1 MDTVQPPPQLPF
13 TTTTTTYIPQPYT
26 YNDESS
32 TNVAVSQQ
40 HKSSS
45 PSSSVIIVMIIIS
58 SAIIVTAFIYL
69 LIRYL
74 SRRFNRTSINNDVVS
89 VNEHDHVRHHVISL
103 SNSRNE
109 NDVSDSVTLSLP
121 LFTFSSLTGKI
132 AAGDCAVCLSKFE
145 GVDQLR
151 LLPLCCHAFHAQ
163 CIDAWLKSNQTCP
176 LCRSN
181 VNPSDEDIMN
191 KIGSVA
197 GAGVGNRSSSFR
209 IEIGS
214 VSRGRD
220 SSESFRRSYSVGSYE
235 YVIDDGYEISVEST
249 HTSVDKDSNTAAE
262 PPGRNLAA
270 EVGSGRRN
278 WLRDYVDRLSVSL
291 SSRTQSFHG
300 SGRFLAGSSRLTEAV
315 DDFEASHGRIGEE
328 ISELFRWLSGV

>member
-1 MDTVQPPPQLPF
+1 M
-13 TTTTTTYIPQPYT
+13 
-26 YNDESS
+26 
-32 TNVAVSQQ
+32 
-40 HKSSS
+40 
-45 PSSSVIIVMIIIS
+45 
-58 SAIIVTAFIYL
+58 
-69 LIRYL
+69 
-74 SRRFNRTSINNDVVS
+74 
-89 VNEHDHVRHHVISL
+89 ISL
-103 SNSRNE
+103 SNSTNSNNE
-109 NDVSDSVTLSLP
+109 NDVIDKLLLSLP

-151 LLPLCCHAFHAQ
+151 LLPLCCHAFHAH

-181 VNPSDEDIMN
+181 VNPSDEDILN
-191 KIGSVA
+191 KISSA
-197 GAGVGNRSSSFR
+197 DMNGVGGGGNRSNSFR

-214 VSRGRD
+214 VSRRRD
-220 SSESFRRSYSVGSYE
+220 PSESERRSYSVGSYE
-235 YVIDDGYEISVEST
+235 YVIEDGYEIFVESMRT
-249 HTSVDKDSNTAAE
+249 TDDKDSTAAE

-291 SSRTQSFHG
+291 SSRTQSFRG
-300 SGRFLAGSSRLTEAV
+300 SGRFFAGSSRRSEAV
-315 DDFEASHGRIGEE
+315 DDFEANHGSTGEE